1 MRDRRNVLLALT
13 AGVDDP
19 LGDLGEFRLSL
30 LGYPPQHLE
39 SGDVID
45 TVSHHEDAF
54 GLADTVPGQQC
65 GLQLLSLALGQNRGG
80 GVWGEKGP
88 GGFCV
93 GVPDIGA
100 VTEHIQ
106 RAGCPVCRVQLERQ
120 ATQYAEFDSCRCE
133 LRPARLTSEIIAADN
148 RVLKSGFRAGSFA
161 ELVL

>member
-19 LGDLGEFRLSL
+19 LSDFGEFRLSL

-54 GLADTVPGQQC
+54 GLADTVSGQQR

-80 GVWGEKGP
+80 SVRGENGP
-88 GGFCV
+88 GGLCV
-93 GVPDIGA
+93 GVPDIGPVTKPFSAPRLRSA
-100 VTEHIQ
+100 VYRLNDRPLNTPSSTAAGAKWGQ
-106 RAGCPVCRVQLERQ
+106 R
-120 ATQYAEFDSCRCE
+120 DS
-133 LRPARLTSEIIAADN
+133 LRRSSLRT
-148 RVLKSGFRAGSFA
+148 
-161 ELVL
+161 